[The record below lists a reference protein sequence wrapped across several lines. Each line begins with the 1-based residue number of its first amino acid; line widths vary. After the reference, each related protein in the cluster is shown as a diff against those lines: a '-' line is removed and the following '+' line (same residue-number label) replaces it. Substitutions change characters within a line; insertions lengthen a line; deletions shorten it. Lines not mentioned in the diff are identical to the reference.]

1 MEKDPELGPYF
12 VGLGGMP
19 NHNGILEVGWQSRR
33 IPQLRA
39 IPLSVTESSP
49 WHPHTTHP
57 SRQYCDGTSGCIN
70 LIKQADYDAV
80 QLDWHGI
87 WLAVIR
93 DRVRVKTLPIPGS
106 PQNTLAF
113 AGLMRFLT
121 L

>member
-1 MEKDPELGPYF
+1 MY
-12 VGLGGMP
+12 
-19 NHNGILEVGWQSRR
+19 
-33 IPQLRA
+33 
-39 IPLSVTESSP
+39 
-49 WHPHTTHP
+49 
-57 SRQYCDGTSGCIN
+57 Y

-113 AGLMRFLT
+113 AGFMRFLT